1 MKWYHFQEGG
11 PVPQYQSRA
20 AANKRKSYVDEV
32 TDTLQ
37 SDIDATAWALTN
49 QGKRLGTRID
59 NLNTGYED
67 RFGGLEGQLGG
78 YQDQIGGLQD
88 QFGGLQENYTGLQDQ
103 YGGLRDQFGGFQD
116 QIAGLQDQFG
126 GFQNQAAIDRAL
138 AVDQARRKALSER
151 IPGRVPPPR
160 NPPAQPGPNTPN
172 VQTGIPQGGYARP
185 AWDTYL
191 AGTDP
196 YQIDFSQYSGTGAVP
211 GEYGDYTPAPIPVP
225 EVTEVP
231 VETKD
236 SNPASNTP
244 IDLTGSSDDALP
256 TGAVGVVGDPT
267 EIGNNPVYE
276 PCLLYTSPSPRD
288 RQKSRMPSSA

>member
-160 NPPAQPGPNTPN
+160 NPQHNQ
-172 VQTGIPQGGYARP
+172 VLILLMYRLVYLKEDMLDLHGI
-185 AWDTYL
+185 
-191 AGTDP
+191 
-196 YQIDFSQYSGTGAVP
+196 
-211 GEYGDYTPAPIPVP
+211 
-225 EVTEVP
+225 
-231 VETKD
+231 
-236 SNPASNTP
+236 
-244 IDLTGSSDDALP
+244 LT
-256 TGAVGVVGDPT
+256 
-267 EIGNNPVYE
+267 
-276 PCLLYTSPSPRD
+276 
-288 RQKSRMPSSA
+288 